1 MEIKFFFDTYA
12 LIEITKANPNYLI
25 FAQENINITIFNLV
39 EFFSA
44 CLNDFS
50 EGKAKELYNKFKNS
64 LVELD
69 DETIF
74 EAVKFR
80 KEHKKRDLSYTDC
93 LGYIYAKRNN
103 FLFLTGDK
111 EFETFSNVKFVK

>member
-1 MEIKFFFDTYA
+1 MEIKLFFDTYA

>member
-12 LIEITKANPNYLI
+12 LVEIVKGSPNYLS
-25 FAQENINITIFNLV
+25 FAQENITITIFNLV
-39 EFFSA
+39 ELFSA
-44 CLNDFS
+44 CLNDFG
-50 EGKAKELYNKFKNS
+50 EEKAKELHNKFKVS
-64 LVELD
+64 VIEID

-80 KEHKKRDLSYTDC
+80 KEHKKRNISYTDSI
-93 LGYIYAKRNN
+93 GYIYAKRNN

-111 EFETFSNVKFVK
+111 EFESFPNVKFVK

>member
-1 MEIKFFFDTYA
+1 MEIKLFFDTYA
-12 LIEITKANPNYLI
+12 LVEITKANPNYLI

-111 EFETFSNVKFVK
+111 KFETFSNVKFVK

>member
-1 MEIKFFFDTYA
+1 MEIKLFFDTYA

-111 EFETFSNVKFVK
+111 KFETFSNVKFVK

>member
-12 LIEITKANPNYLI
+12 LVEITKANPNYLI